1 MTTLQYTPLCRK
13 EKVQEEEAILLQ
25 SGTLILSI
33 KVLFFFFFSLF
44 CFLICVLILDECHV
58 LCVHKAYIRTITS
71 YCMLLFMKKSNL
83 SCCFAWCY
91 LLPLAE
97 KRHNNKGQCF
107 FFKSMLIINC
117 DYARLGYNRPVSR

>member
-1 MTTLQYTPLCRK
+1 MTTLQYTPLCKK

-44 CFLICVLILDECHV
+44 CFLIYVLILDVCHV
-58 LCVHKAYIRTITS
+58 LCVHTAYIRTITS

-83 SCCFAWCY
+83 SCCFA
-91 LLPLAE
+91 
-97 KRHNNKGQCF
+97 
-107 FFKSMLIINC
+107 
-117 DYARLGYNRPVSR
+117 